1 MPYPIELHRRTPVI
15 AAVEPR
21 GLRVLAVTYHR
32 DDAAQPIEARVQ
44 RHAHDAM
51 GRLCAQWDARL
62 WADGGEDGEPNQ
74 SARWSLSGRPLL
86 AASVDAGWRMALFDA
101 SGQLREGW
109 DGRGTHH
116 ERVYDTQQRPLSVHE
131 HPVGQP
137 ARCVERWGYGGPS
150 EVSTNGCGQLIRHDD
165 PAGTRDMPAHGLSG
179 GRLVCTQRFL
189 ADLSTP
195 DWPVAPADRDS
206 LLETSGQGVALR
218 YATRWQHDATG
229 VPWKQIDAGGHVR
242 RTAVDVLG
250 RAAWVDF
257 QSVDMAISTIVHLEL
272 AYDASGHT
280 IAEMDGNGVVTR
292 SLWSSVDGRLQHR
305 RTSRMAHVLQDID
318 YDCDPVGNLVRIKD
332 HAQPTAWFDGTQVDP
347 VSTYRYD
354 TLYQLIEASGRESIQ
369 ATPGPALPKLL
380 LPGGGDSNR
389 RRTYTQAYRYD
400 AGGNLRTLTHAASDG
415 TLYTRTMAVAER
427 SNRSLCQPE
436 AGPPPDL
443 VAGFD
448 AHGNQQALEGQP
460 MTWNARDQLHGVT
473 QVVRTRGVNDEETY
487 VYGGGG
493 MRQRKVRM
501 SQASAVT
508 HTHEVRYLPGLEVHR
523 NSATGEAW
531 EVASIPAGR
540 NPVRWLQVVSSGL
553 GTGFHRRRRLSPG
566 DVAWRYT
573 VDDHLGS
580 ATLELDDV
588 GDVISH
594 EGYYPYGGTAWWAAR
609 SELDARDKTMRY
621 SGKERD
627 ATGLYYY
634 GYRYYAPW
642 LCRWINPDPAGDID
656 GPNLFSMVANSPV
669 TFRDAGGTV
678 GNHTFLDA
686 LDLAGGTVSWELE
699 LLDQQREMQRKQR
712 SNPYDPAPLDTDRN
726 VDPVYRPGVGAF
738 GAWTSFSAIT
748 REIIQQAT
756 DNKHEAKGPRK
767 AELNKLTAHAGYFV
781 HATQALHAGFVNL
794 PASLA
799 KKNTFGGVEL
809 LGNIQFKA
817 TTTDALVNSISD
829 AYDSSGR
836 YYASMK
842 VITSARARELANP
855 LHEDIRFTLRAH
867 IDRVTRLNGA
877 MNARNGVPGVHAE
890 VQAYNH
896 ARNAGLLPGEYT
908 IYTQKLDKNIAEPT
922 DFVACYNCTSL
933 IGSTVQVYTERG
945 NGWPTSW
952 HRLQEVH
959 HRATGHL
966 RRP

>member
-1 MPYPIELHRRTPVI
+1 MIVPSPHAYTPTLRAI
-15 AAVEPR
+15 DPR
-21 GLRVLAVTYHR
+21 GLLERFVTYHR

-74 SARWSLSGRPLL
+74 STRWSLSGRPLL

-116 ERVYDTQQRPLSVHE
+116 ERAYDTQRRPLSVHE

-137 ARCVERWGYGGPS
+137 ARCVERWGYGGSS

-189 ADLSTP
+189 ADLSAP
-195 DWPVAPADRDS
+195 DWPVALDARDA
-206 LLETSGQGVALR
+206 LLETDPEGITPCYV
-218 YATRWQHDATG
+218 TRWRYDALG
-229 VPWKQIDAGGHVR
+229 ESWHHADAARHTRHHV
-242 RTAVDVLG
+242 VDVAG
-250 RAAWVDF
+250 KPVRVEFQAAGATSSTSVIKDVD
-257 QSVDMAISTIVHLEL
+257 
-272 AYDASGHT
+272 YDASGR
-280 IAEMDGNGVVTR
+280 IAAETAGNGVTTR
-292 SLWSSVDGRLQHR
+292 TIWSAVDGHLQQRQVR
-305 RTSRMAHVLQDID
+305 RATHGLQDSD
-318 YDCDPVGNLVRIKD
+318 YRFDPVGNLIRSED
-332 HAQPTAWFDGTQVDP
+332 RAQPTTWFDGAQVDA
-347 VSTYRYD
+347 VSVYRYD
-354 TLYQLIEASGRESIQ
+354 TISQLIEATGGESGQ
-369 ATPGPALPKLL
+369 AIIAPDLPGIVF
-380 LPGGGDSNR
+380 PGGGDASKR
-389 RRTYTQAYRYD
+389 RNYLQAYHYD
-400 AGGNLRTLTHAASDG
+400 ASGNLLTLSHTASDG
-415 TLYTRTMAVAER
+415 TRYTRVMAVAER
-427 SNRSLCQPE
+427 STRSLYQS
-436 AGPPPDL
+436 ADVPPDFI
-443 VAGFD
+443 AGFD

-460 MTWNARDQLHGVT
+460 MTWNARDQLQGVT
-473 QVVRTRGVNDEETY
+473 QVVRANGASDEETY
-487 VYGGGG
+487 VYGGDG
-493 MRQRKVRM
+493 MRQRKVRTT
-501 SQASAVT
+501 QGAVA
-508 HTHEVRYLPGLEVHR
+508 HVHEVRYLPGLEIHR

-540 NPVRWLQVVSSGL
+540 TPVRWLHQMSSGL
-553 GTGFHRRRRLSPG
+553 GKGFHRRRRLPPG
-566 DVAWRYT
+566 GVSWRYT

-609 SELDARDKTMRY
+609 SELDARDKTMRHA
-621 SGKERD
+621 GKERD

-781 HATQALHAGFVNL
+781 HATQALHSGFVNL

-842 VITSARARELANP
+842 VITSARASELANP
-855 LHEDIRFTLRAH
+855 LNEDIRFTLRAH

-877 MNARNGVPGVHAE
+877 MNARNGVPG
-890 VQAYNH
+890 
-896 ARNAGLLPGEYT
+896 
-908 IYTQKLDKNIAEPT
+908 
-922 DFVACYNCTSL
+922 
-933 IGSTVQVYTERG
+933 
-945 NGWPTSW
+945 
-952 HRLQEVH
+952 
-959 HRATGHL
+959 
-966 RRP
+966 